1 MNNFIY
7 LYCTI
12 LFQWMDDGHSK
23 YNEMSL
29 KIDENY
35 WFVSS
40 LIDTYPTKPAVD
52 LLYVSPEGKSHVN
65 MKMDELSINHWVVS
79 ADVNL
84 QHGLQGYLNGN
95 GELKLN
101 SANDVKVK
109 GKLDSTFFDINNFS
123 FATISASDAVRKIYF
138 IIKSSDVTLYSGR
151 YA

>member
-1 MNNFIY
+1 MNNLIY

-29 KIDENY
+29 KTDANH
-35 WFVSS
+35 WFISS
-40 LIDTYPTKPAVD
+40 LINTYPTKPAVD

-65 MKMDELSINHWVVS
+65 MKMDEISVDHWIVF
-79 ADVNL
+79 ADVSL
-84 QHGLQGYLNGN
+84 QHGLQGYLNGS

-101 SANDVKVK
+101 SANDLKVK
-109 GKLDSTFFDINNFS
+109 AKLDSTLLGINNFS
-123 FATISASDAVRKIYF
+123 FATISASDAVKKIYF
-138 IIKSSDVTLYSGR
+138 TIKSSDVTLYSGR